1 MCKKFS
7 YLFFVVFMVFSLA
20 GCEEEETIS
29 GPGDSETETTD
40 DNSDDSE
47 EDDNSNNDDN
57 QTDDDQDDGNSTPG
71 DAIAFPGA
79 EGGGMYT
86 TGGRGGDV
94 YVVTS
99 LEDGVSEGTLRYAV
113 GQSGAR
119 TIVFAVTGTIYLNS
133 ELKISNNDITIAG
146 QSAPGGGITLAG
158 YPVTVSADNVILR
171 FLRFR
176 MGDENA
182 VEGDAVWGRR
192 HADIIIDHC
201 SMSWSTDE
209 CASFYDNE
217 NFTMQWSLIAESL
230 NESVHGKGAHGYG
243 GLWGG
248 YNATFHHNLL
258 AHHKSRNPRFYGVRD
273 GIVRERAAMVNN
285 VIYNWGDN
293 SSYGGEGGQYN
304 IINNYYKAGPATES
318 HPDRIFEAYYEV
330 SYGKF
335 FVTGNFV
342 DGYPS
347 VTADNWLGIDLKSGG
362 DKSTLVAD
370 SRFDITEVN
379 YTSAEE
385 AYAAVLEHVG
395 ASLSRDVVDER
406 IVGDVRNGDATFGG
420 TYGDALGI
428 IDTQSTVGGWPGLAP
443 GTVPADSDKDGMPD
457 DWESQNGLNPDD
469 AADTSGNTLDDIYT
483 NLEVYLNE
491 RVTSGIGF
499 GS

>member
-1 MCKKFS
+1 MCKRFI
-7 YLFFVVFMVFSLA
+7 YLFFVVLVLFSLSA
-20 GCEEEETIS
+20 CEEEEKIS
-29 GPGDSETETTD
+29 GPGEPETETPD
-40 DNSDDSE
+40 ENPDDSE
-47 EDDNSNNDDN
+47 DDN
-57 QTDDDQDDGNSTPG
+57 QTDDDQDDTTEQ
-71 DAIAFPGA
+71 AIAFPGA

-99 LEDGVSEGTLRYAV
+99 LEDGVSEGTLRYAI

-119 TIVFAVTGTIYLNS
+119 TIVFAVGGTINLNS
-133 ELKISNNDITIAG
+133 ELKISNGDLTIAG
-146 QSAPGGGITLAG
+146 QSAPGDGITLAG
-158 YPVTVSADNVILR
+158 YPVTVAADNVILR

-182 VEGDAVWGRR
+182 VEGDAIWGRR
-192 HADIIIDHC
+192 HSDIIIDHC

-273 GIVRERAAMVNN
+273 GITREMAEMVNN

-304 IINNYYKAGPATES
+304 IVNNYYKAGPATGS
-318 HPDRIFEAYYEV
+318 HPDRIFEAYYEE

-335 FVTGNFV
+335 YVSGNYV
-342 DGYPS
+342 DGFPS
-347 VTADNWLGIDLKSGG
+347 ITADNWLGIDLKSGG
-362 DKSTLVAD
+362 DKNELVAD
-370 SRFDITEVN
+370 SRFDVTAVG
-379 YTSAEE
+379 YTSAED
-385 AYAAVLEHVG
+385 AYTAVLEHVG
-395 ASLSRDVVDER
+395 ASLVRDVVDER
-406 IVGDVRNGDATFGG
+406 IVGEVRNGDATFGG
-420 TYGDALGI
+420 SYGEALGI
-428 IDTQSTVGGWPGLAP
+428 IDTQSAVGGWPELEP
-443 GTVPADSDKDGMPD
+443 GTSPEDTDNDGMPD
-457 DWESQNGLNPDD
+457 AWETEKGLNPND
-469 AADTSGNTLDDIYT
+469 ASDVSGNKLDDTYT
-483 NLEVYLNE
+483 NIEIYLNDL
-491 RVTSGIGF
+491 VTSGIGF
-499 GS
+499 GN